1 MATYR
6 GIAFPFGKNS
16 TTFPAEVTDE
26 DLVKQ
31 SLIQIVTT
39 ARGER
44 VMRPDFGS
52 AAYSFVFENNNVL
65 LAELM
70 RDELTAAI
78 AKFEPRVIVRGIVV
92 ERDES
97 EVIVTIN
104 YIVSLTGQQDSVAIS
119 MATNTS
125 A

>member
-1 MATYR
+1 MATFR
-6 GIAFPFGKNS
+6 GIAFPFGRS
-16 TTFPAEVTDE
+16 QTAIPAPVEDE

-52 AAYSFVFENNNVL
+52 GAYAFVFENNDVI
-65 LAELM
+65 LAELI

-78 AKFEPRVIVRGIVV
+78 SKFEPRAIVRNIVV
-92 ERDES
+92 ERDGS
-97 EVIVTIN
+97 EVIITIH
-104 YIVSLTGQQDSVAIS
+104 YIVSLTGQQDSVSIPV
-119 MATNTS
+119 ATN
-125 A
+125 AG